1 PFLSRFIVLPN
12 LVRTEALL
20 FVWVVFAITGLF
32 LVEQLFRNATQGNRW
47 AIKHIGLGLGGL
59 FAYDFFMFSDALLF
73 KHLNEHLWNARGI
86 INGFM
91 VPLIAISIARNPKW
105 KLNIHV
111 SRQVVFHSTT
121 FLGAGVYLLLMAGA
135 GYYIRSFG
143 GQWGI
148 TFQIVFLSGAV
159 ILLFVLLFSGR
170 IRAKIRVL
178 LSKHFFSYKYD
189 YREEWLKFSKTLA
202 ASNEEVPERLI
213 HAIAAFVNSQGGTL
227 WVGKKHL
234 FELSG
239 RWCSPDPGFRSIAL
253 SNDLRGFFEQKQWI
267 LDLHEYEKDPDVY
280 DNLDLPAE
288 IKLLSGYWLVI
299 PLFSQDKLQGL
310 ILLLESETQK
320 ILNWEDRDLLKT
332 AAQQASIYLV
342 QYQADR
348 KLMQARQFEAFHRLS
363 AYVVHDLKNI
373 LAQQSLLLT
382 NAEKHRHKPQFI
394 DDVFKTIKSSVDRMT
409 RLMEQMQ
416 SGIRGNNPVQ
426 VDLSELL
433 SNVVERY
440 SNRQPVPELTLP
452 EEVVHVS
459 ADYEQ
464 LATVFG
470 HLLQNAQEATGK
482 AGNVCVR
489 LTQHSEQAI
498 IQVED
503 DGHGMDDQFIR
514 ERLFKPFDSTKGLTG
529 MGIGVF
535 ESRELIRALGGDIS
549 VTSSP
554 GKGAHFRIELPCST
568 Q

>member
-1 PFLSRFIVLPN
+1 
-12 LVRTEALL
+12 
-20 FVWVVFAITGLF
+20 
-32 LVEQLFRNATQGNRW
+32 
-47 AIKHIGLGLGGL
+47 
-59 FAYDFFMFSDALLF
+59 M
-73 KHLNEHLWNARGI
+73 
-86 INGFM
+86 
-91 VPLIAISIARNPKW
+91 
-105 KLNIHV
+105 
-111 SRQVVFHSTT
+111 
-121 FLGAGVYLLLMAGA
+121 GAGVYLLLMAGA

-148 TFQIVFLSGAV
+148 TFQIVFLSGAI

-227 WVGKKHL
+227 WVGKKHQ

-253 SNDLRGFFEQKQWI
+253 SNDLRDFFEQKQWI

-288 IKLLSGYWLVI
+288 IKQLAGYWLVI

-348 KLMQARQFEAFHRLS
+348 ELMQARQFEAFHRLS

-426 VDLSELL
+426 VDLNELL

-452 EEVVHVS
+452 EEVIQVS

-482 AGNVCVR
+482 SGNVCVR
-489 LTQHSEQAI
+489 LTQYSEQAI